1 MLLLGKSA
9 EAGTWGW
16 WPDGAEGAQR
26 DADRTGGWVRASRAH
41 KAQRGVQLAPWT
53 EEGAGGLNTLYKL
66 CRTAD
71 HPGLVEV
78 ASCTRLPPLPPS
90 EIGPRG
96 PSHGIEKS
104 VDGNQIPPGELEN
117 VHVSSRSCELRRQH

>member
-1 MLLLGKSA
+1 MLGRSA
-9 EAGTWGW
+9 EAGTWGR

-53 EEGAGGLNTLYKL
+53 EEGAGGLNMPYKL

-71 HPGLVEV
+71 HPGLIEV
-78 ASCTRLPPLPPS
+78 ASCTRLPRLPPS

-96 PSHGIEKS
+96 SSHGIVGE
-104 VDGNQIPPGELEN
+104 NQIPPGELEN
-117 VHVSSRSCELRRQH
+117 VHVSSWSCELRWQLLH